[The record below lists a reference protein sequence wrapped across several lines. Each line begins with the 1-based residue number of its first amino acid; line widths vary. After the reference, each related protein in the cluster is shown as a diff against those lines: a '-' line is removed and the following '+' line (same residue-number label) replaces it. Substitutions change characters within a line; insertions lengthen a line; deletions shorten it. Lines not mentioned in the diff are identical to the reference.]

1 MKVLTHKN
9 IKITFRL
16 VLLIKLFPLI
26 INLANEL
33 LFIEVKIQLKN
44 LLKQVLR
51 SINIAKT

>member
-26 INLANEL
+26 IILANEL
-33 LFIEVKIQLKN
+33 LFIKVKLQLTN